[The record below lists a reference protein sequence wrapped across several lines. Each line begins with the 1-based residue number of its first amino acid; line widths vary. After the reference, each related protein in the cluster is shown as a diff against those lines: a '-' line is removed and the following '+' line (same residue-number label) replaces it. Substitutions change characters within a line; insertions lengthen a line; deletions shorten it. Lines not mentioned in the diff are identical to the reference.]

1 MCVGKVYEAE
11 SAFKNNQTFLHGEPP
26 HLSLQSRIERENCL
40 CAINVSVGDMPFVFT
55 GSFDVV
61 HLHSDENMRN
71 IAVVFSDVTECS
83 GSDRCGSIKPF
94 AWKQFVLPC
103 GCEGR

>member
-1 MCVGKVYEAE
+1 MP
-11 SAFKNNQTFLHGEPP
+11 FKNNQTFLHGEPP
-26 HLSLQSRIERENCL
+26 HLSLQSRIEREKCL
-40 CAINVSVGDMPFVFT
+40 CAINVSVGDKPFVFT

-94 AWKQFVLPC
+94 AWKQFVWNNL
-103 GCEGR
+103 